1 MKRFY
6 KTVATGTDSS
16 GYTVL
21 LDGRPVK
28 APSGKLL
35 AAPCEALAQELM
47 KEWAAQDI
55 EIVPDSMP
63 LTQILTTRI
72 DRVSREREAMSAAI
86 LKYLDTDLL
95 CYRTDHPPALAQA
108 QGEAWDPWLAWFERR
123 FGTPLETTT
132 GLRALRQD
140 EALAERIREHVQAM
154 DDDVFTV
161 FQLVT
166 ALGGSMVLALAFMED
181 ELSPAQLFE
190 AIRVEERWKAAL
202 YDEERYGPDPMQA
215 RKDESAQTD
224 LAAAQLYLKALK
236 F

>member
-6 KTVATGTDSS
+6 KMVTTGSDPS
-16 GYTVL
+16 GYTIL
-21 LDGRPVK
+21 LDGQPVK
-28 APSGKLL
+28 APSGKIL
-35 AAPCEALAQELM
+35 AAPCEALAQAIM
-47 KEWAAQDI
+47 QEWAGQETD
-55 EIVPDSMP
+55 IVPDSMP

-72 DRVSREREAMSAAI
+72 DRVSHEREAMSAAL

-108 QGEAWDPWLAWFERR
+108 QDEAWSPWLGWFERR
-123 FGTPLETTT
+123 FSGALETTT

-140 EALAERIREHVQAM
+140 EALAERIRDHVQAM
-154 DDDVFTV
+154 DDDAFTV

-166 ALGGSMVLALAFMED
+166 ALGGSIVLALAFMEG
-181 ELSPAQLFE
+181 ELSPAELFE

-224 LAAAQLYLKALK
+224 LAAAQLYLRALK
-236 F
+236 S